1 MAREKRGMVIAELHL
16 PLKALILK
24 SNQTQSQMR
33 RSLPLLI
40 ILGIVLLFVF
50 WGCGQYNS
58 LVTSDENVKKVW
70 NNVQSQYQRRADLIP
85 NLVNTVKGEANFER
99 GTLNDVI
106 NARARATSMQINP
119 ENLTDENIAQFQQAQ
134 GQLSGA
140 LSRLLVTVEQY
151 PNLRAN
157 DAFRN
162 LQTQLE
168 GTENRI
174 TVARNDFNEA
184 VQQYN
189 TQVRRF
195 PVNMFAAITG
205 FKQRQGFTAD
215 PGSQNAPTVDF
226 NNDPATRP
234 NTPATLDTSN
244 R

>member
-1 MAREKRGMVIAELHL
+1 
-16 PLKALILK
+16 
-24 SNQTQSQMR
+24 MR

-40 ILGIVLLFVF
+40 VVGVLALLLF
-50 WGCGQYNS
+50 WGCGSYNG
-58 LVTSDENVKKVW
+58 LVQQDEGVKKSW
-70 NNVQSQYQRRADLIP
+70 NAVQSQYQRRADLIP

-106 NARARATSMQINP
+106 NARARATSTQISP
-119 ENLTDENIAQFQQAQ
+119 ENRTPENSQRFQQAQ
-134 GQLSGA
+134 GQVSGA

-184 VQQYN
+184 VQVYN
-189 TQVRRF
+189 TKVRTF
-195 PVNMFAAITG
+195 PTTIFAGIMG
-205 FKQRQGFTAD
+205 FKSREGFTAD
-215 PGSQNAPTVDF
+215 QGTQNAPNVDF
-226 NNDPATRP
+226 GGSTQPSVNF
-234 NTPATLDTSN
+234 DTSN

>member
-1 MAREKRGMVIAELHL
+1 
-16 PLKALILK
+16 
-24 SNQTQSQMR
+24 MR

-40 ILGIVLLFVF
+40 ILGIVVILLF
-50 WGCGQYNS
+50 WGCGSYNN
-58 LVTSDENVKKVW
+58 LVQQDEVVKKSW
-70 NNVQSQYQRRADLIP
+70 NDVQSQYQRRADLIP

-106 NARARATSMQINP
+106 NARARATSMQISP
-119 ENLTDENIAQFQQAQ
+119 ENLTPENIEKFQQAQ
-134 GQLSGA
+134 TQLSGA

-174 TVARNDFNEA
+174 AVARNDFNDK
-184 VQQYN
+184 VQVYN

-195 PVNMFAAITG
+195 PTNIFASIMG
-205 FKQRQGFTAD
+205 FHPRTGFTAD
-215 PGSQNAPTVDF
+215 PGSQNAPRVDF
-226 NNDPATRP
+226 ENQNAPSVNLDSTRK
-234 NTPATLDTSN
+234 
-244 R
+244 

>member
-1 MAREKRGMVIAELHL
+1 
-16 PLKALILK
+16 
-24 SNQTQSQMR
+24 MR
-33 RSLPLLI
+33 RSMPLLI
-40 ILGIVLLFVF
+40 ILGLVVILLF
-50 WGCGQYNS
+50 WGCGQYNG
-58 LVTSDENVKKVW
+58 LVQQDETVKKSW
-70 NNVQSQYQRRADLIP
+70 NDVQSQYQRRADLIP

-119 ENLTDENIAQFQQAQ
+119 ENLTQENIEKFQQAQ

-174 TVARNDFNEA
+174 AVARNDFNAA
-184 VQQYN
+184 VQTYN
-189 TQVRRF
+189 TQVRKF
-195 PVNMFAAITG
+195 PTVIFAGIMGFERKEGFAAEE
-205 FKQRQGFTAD
+205 
-215 PGSQNAPTVDF
+215 GSQNAPNVDF
-226 NNDPATRP
+226 SDQSSPSINF
-234 NTPATLDTSN
+234 DTAK
-244 R
+244 

>member
-1 MAREKRGMVIAELHL
+1 
-16 PLKALILK
+16 
-24 SNQTQSQMR
+24 MR
-33 RSLPLLI
+33 RSMPLMI
-40 ILGIVLLFVF
+40 ILGILLVIVF
-50 WGCGQYNS
+50 MGCGQYNS
-58 LVTSDENVKKVW
+58 LVEQDENVKKVW

-85 NLVNTVKGEANFER
+85 NLVRTVQGEANFER

-106 NARARATSMQINP
+106 NARARATSVQVSP
-119 ENLTDENIAQFQQAQ
+119 ENLTPENIERFQQAQ

-174 TVARNDFNEA
+174 TVARNDFNAA
-184 VQQYN
+184 VQVYN
-189 TQVRRF
+189 TKVRRF
-195 PVNMFAAITG
+195 PTNIFAGIMG
-205 FKQRQGFTAD
+205 FRPREGFRADQG
-215 PGSQNAPTVDF
+215 SENAPRVDF
-226 NNDPATRP
+226 DDQRPASP
-234 NTPATLDTSN
+234 SVNFSDTLN

>member
-1 MAREKRGMVIAELHL
+1 
-16 PLKALILK
+16 
-24 SNQTQSQMR
+24 MR
-33 RSLPLLI
+33 RSLPLLV
-40 ILGIVLLFVF
+40 ILGIVVILLF
-50 WGCGQYNS
+50 WGCGQYNG
-58 LVTSDENVKKVW
+58 LVTQDEIVKKSW
-70 NNVQSQYQRRADLIP
+70 NDVQSQYQRRADLIP

-106 NARARATSMQINP
+106 NARARATSMQVSP
-119 ENLTDENIAQFQQAQ
+119 ENLTPENIEKFQQAQ

-174 TVARNDFNEA
+174 AVARNDFNA
-184 VQQYN
+184 KVQDYN

-195 PVNMFAAITG
+195 PAAMFAGIMG
-205 FKQRQGFTAD
+205 FHPRTGFTAD
-215 PGSQNAPTVDF
+215 PGSQNAPKVDF
-226 NNDPATRP
+226 GDQKTQPSVNFDSTKK
-234 NTPATLDTSN
+234 
-244 R
+244 

>member
-1 MAREKRGMVIAELHL
+1 
-16 PLKALILK
+16 
-24 SNQTQSQMR
+24 MR

-40 ILGIVLLFVF
+40 ILGIVVILLF
-50 WGCGQYNS
+50 WGCGQYNG
-58 LVTSDENVKKVW
+58 LVTQDETVKKSW
-70 NNVQSQYQRRADLIP
+70 NDVQSQYQRRADLIP

-106 NARARATSMQINP
+106 NARARATSMQVSP
-119 ENLTDENIAQFQQAQ
+119 ENLTPENIEKFQQAQ

-174 TVARNDFNEA
+174 TVARNDFNA
-184 VQQYN
+184 KVQDYN

-195 PVNMFAAITG
+195 PAAIFAGMMG
-205 FKQRQGFTAD
+205 FHPRAGFTAD
-215 PGSQNAPTVDF
+215 PGSQNAPKVDF
-226 NNDPATRP
+226 GEQKSQPSVNF
-234 NTPATLDTSN
+234 DTTKK
-244 R
+244 